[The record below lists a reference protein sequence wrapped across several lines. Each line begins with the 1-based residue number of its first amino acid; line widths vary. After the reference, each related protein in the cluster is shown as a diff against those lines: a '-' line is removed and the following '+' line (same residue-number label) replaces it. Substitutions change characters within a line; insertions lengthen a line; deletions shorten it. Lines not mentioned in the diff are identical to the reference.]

1 MPECYHH
8 RLLLPVSKLLQVRAP
23 SGLDFERSAERVYFL
38 ALGALAWPSFLD
50 LRRLIVLMRTCLRP
64 QPKMLRLAV
73 DKVRD
78 RAHVVVRGEGGD
90 SLAGIIDRKKGGEG
104 VVALPGG
111 PEHGK
116 MTRIDIILEAMGRA
130 NYGPF
135 MGGERK
141 GITQGRFRPCPQ
153 TPYYNPS
160 RGAANDL
167 SLVRICDSRERERAG
182 NPLLYFRN

>member
-1 MPECYHH
+1 
-8 RLLLPVSKLLQVRAP
+8 
-23 SGLDFERSAERVYFL
+23 
-38 ALGALAWPSFLD
+38 
-50 LRRLIVLMRTCLRP
+50 
-64 QPKMLRLAV
+64 MLRLAV

-78 RAHVVVRGEGGD
+78 RAHVVVRGGGGD

-141 GITQGRFRPCPQ
+141 GITQGRFR
-153 TPYYNPS
+153 
-160 RGAANDL
+160 
-167 SLVRICDSRERERAG
+167 V
-182 NPLLYFRN
+182 